1 MDMPSISND
10 SIGRASG
17 TFDSIDFRKDDKDEE
32 ADKAYGGV
40 YKSVL
45 QHLKHRSAVAK
56 VISLCNIPSAKPGQA
71 LDFSSWSLIGNDSD
85 GLMYAPREESHPT
98 IDPIS
103 LQNSFVR
110 LKLKT
115 PSTGFTRC
123 ICTPDFFIYS
133 SSHKDPNKTE
143 LFYLHL
149 PIRQFQTRLD
159 GPKARSY
166 LTVLD
171 STNPHRVS
179 TKLVVFTFVFS
190 V

>member
-1 MDMPSISND
+1 MHRTSIHHTSTPKSQISRNRPEPIEN
-10 SIGRASG
+10 SLNSCNGRRAYQSK
-17 TFDSIDFRKDDKDEE
+17 SS
-32 ADKAYGGV
+32 ADAGR
-40 YKSVL
+40 
-45 QHLKHRSAVAK
+45 H
-56 VISLCNIPSAKPGQA
+56 
-71 LDFSSWSLIGNDSD
+71 FSHADRFQD
-85 GLMYAPREESHPT
+85 
-98 IDPIS
+98 
-103 LQNSFVR
+103 SFVR

-179 TKLVVFTFVFS
+179 TRLVVFTFVFS